1 MFVCEKGLAIDEGVK
16 SLLPDNSFSAITRCF
31 NPKSCLPSDTSA
43 MGTSSG
49 SVLHLDCEFMLSE
62 GKEGGA
68 GLFFIVVKVI
78 EESLG

>member
-1 MFVCEKGLAIDEGVK
+1 MKRGLPSMKGLSHYYQTTHFRLSHAVSI
-16 SLLPDNSFSAITRCF
+16 
-31 NPKSCLPSDTSA
+31 PKSCLPSDTSA

-62 GKEGGA
+62 GKDGGA
-68 GLFFIVVKVI
+68 GLFFIVFKVI